1 MVEIYIDNGAL
12 VGTMVAFPEEP
23 FTKLEVTTAGLPDG
37 IKVEFGVWDLKDSW
51 TS

>member
-1 MVEIYIDNGAL
+1 
-12 VGTMVAFPEEP
+12 MVAFPEEP

-37 IKVEFGVWDLKDSW
+37 MEVEVGVWDLKDSW